1 MFSNVSSNLIHGVT
15 DDGWKKIVA
24 SAAAK
29 TLTPV
34 VLELGG
40 KCPCI
45 VDETCPSDLGL
56 VASRIVWAKT
66 TNCGQNCISPDYLLV
81 HKSKADALLLE
92 LTKSLE
98 KQFGIDPKKSGL
110 GKLVAPGHVKRA
122 IELLEEVEELAKTD
136 KKIQIL
142 VGGSKKCDAKTG
154 YVAPTFILNPP
165 LDCRVMQEE
174 LFSPILGIVVVE
186 SRDEAV
192 RIVNSRP
199 GIPLALYAFTTR
211 NKVFEEL
218 TERCRSGG
226 AVRNDMMVHFTGPS
240 MPFGGLGSS
249 GMGSYRGADSF
260 RVFSHMLS
268 TVYRPCAPGA
278 DLNMMRCQPF
288 VSWKEFA
295 ILRVGPMLPS
305 MPVITTPLK
314 IIVAAILAVA
324 AASFVPGANAQILSA
339 RVTVADLLR
348 LAATALSP

>member
-1 MFSNVSSNLIHGVT
+1 MLPLMME
-15 DDGWKKIVA
+15 KIVA

-45 VDETCPSDLGL
+45 VDETCPSDIAM
-56 VASRIVWAKT
+56 VANRIVWAKT
-66 TNCGQNCISPDYLLV
+66 VNCGQNCISPDYVLV
-81 HKSKADALLLE
+81 HKSKSDALLLE
-92 LTKSLE
+92 LPKALE
-98 KQFGIDPKKSGL
+98 KQFGIDPKQSGL

-142 VGGSKKCDAKTG
+142 VGGSKECDVKTG
-154 YVAPTFILNPP
+154 YVAPTIILSPP

-174 LFSPILGIVVVE
+174 IFSPILAIVVVE

-199 GIPLALYAFTTR
+199 GTPLALYAFTTR
-211 NKVFEEL
+211 GKVFEEL

-226 AVRNDMMVHFTGPS
+226 AVRNDMMVHFMGCA

-249 GMGSYRGADSF
+249 GMGSYRGAESF
-260 RVFSHMLS
+260 RVFSHMLP
-268 TVYRPCAPGA
+268 TIYRPCVPGA
-278 DLNMMRCQPF
+278 DLNSMRCQPLA
-288 VSWKEFA
+288 SWKEFA
-295 ILRVGPMLPS
+295 ILQVAPMLPS
-305 MPVITTPLK
+305 LPVLTTPLR
-314 IIVAAILAVA
+314 IIFAAILAVA
-324 AASFVPGANAQILSA
+324 AARFMPGSNALILSA
-339 RVTVADLLR
+339 RLTVADWLR
-348 LAATALSP
+348 LAATALTP